1 MAINL
6 PKMKINPAYNY
17 KELKNSTIVKI
28 LSQKKV
34 QKDYSH
40 CEKCVFNNY
49 SCTHILLVFRVI
61 RSFKENFNRNIKIPK
76 HTCCSENMVYMIN
89 SDSGLAGN
97 FYRSI
102 VRVDDGLDEAQTDA
116 KPSL

>member
-1 MAINL
+1 M
-6 PKMKINPAYNY
+6 PAYNY

-28 LSQKKV
+28 LLQKKM

-76 HTCCSENMVYMIN
+76 RTCCSENMVYMIKELYIKYILN
-89 SDSGLAGN
+89 SGLTQKQ
-97 FYRSI
+97 R
-102 VRVDDGLDEAQTDA
+102 RE
-116 KPSL
+116 K